1 MSSLASAHLGTK
13 PRYVQLATTLM
24 REIESGRYPI
34 GALIPTE
41 FELCDQFGVS
51 RFTVREAVK
60 LLVQQGLIV
69 RQAGVGSRVQSA
81 PVDVRYTQT
90 MSGLADLQQYA
101 DETTLVVDSKNIVE
115 LTAKRAEQLKV
126 SPKET
131 WLHVEGLR
139 FARDERLPICHT
151 EVFIAPHLR
160 SVAGIH
166 ARTKQPIYAI
176 LEKEFGV
183 KITRVEQE
191 ISAVILSAKMI
202 NRLKTSARSPAIW
215 ICRRYFDE
223 RGDLIEQAHNTHPAD
238 RFTYREVFQRDHKV
252 IGQ

>member
-1 MSSLASAHLGTK
+1 MSLLASAHLGTK

-34 GALIPTE
+34 GGLIPTE

-101 DETTLVVDSKNIVE
+101 DETTLVVDSKKIIE
-115 LTAKRAEQLKV
+115 LTVKRAEQLKA

-160 SVAGIH
+160 SVSGIH
-166 ARTKQPIYAI
+166 AKTKQPIYAI

-191 ISAVILSAKMI
+191 ISAVILNAKMVD
-202 NRLKTSARSPAIW
+202 RLKTSARAPAIW
-215 ICRRYFDE
+215 ICRRYFDV
-223 RGDLIEQAHNTHPAD
+223 RDDLIEQAHNTHPAD
-238 RFTYREVFQRDHKV
+238 RFTYREVFQRDHTA
-252 IGQ
+252 I

>member
-1 MSSLASAHLGTK
+1 MSVLASTQLGTK

-202 NRLKTSARSPAIW
+202 NRLKTSARAPAIW

-238 RFTYREVFQRDHKV
+238 RFTYREVFQRDHTA
-252 IGQ
+252 I

>member
-1 MSSLASAHLGTK
+1 MSVLASTQLGTK

-24 REIESGRYPI
+24 REIESGHYPI

-81 PVDVRYTQT
+81 PVDARYTQT

-101 DETTLVVDSKNIVE
+101 DETTLVVDSKKIIE

-160 SVAGIH
+160 SVSRIH

-191 ISAVILSAKMI
+191 ISAVILSSKMVD
-202 NRLKTSARSPAIW
+202 RLKTSVRAPAIW

-238 RFTYREVFQRDHKV
+238 RFTYREVFQRDHTA
-252 IGQ
+252 I

>member
-1 MSSLASAHLGTK
+1 MSVLASTQLGTK

-101 DETTLVVDSKNIVE
+101 DETTLVVDSKKIIE
-115 LTAKRAEQLKV
+115 LTAKRADQLKV
-126 SPKET
+126 SQKET
-131 WLHVEGLR
+131 WLRVEGLR

-160 SVAGIH
+160 SVSGIH

-191 ISAVILSAKMI
+191 ISAVILSSKMVD
-202 NRLKTSARSPAIW
+202 RLKTLARAPAIW

-238 RFTYREVFQRDHKV
+238 RFTYREVFQRDHTA
-252 IGQ
+252 I

>member
-1 MSSLASAHLGTK
+1 MSSLASTHLGTK

-81 PVDVRYTQT
+81 PVDVGYTQT

-101 DETTLVVDSKNIVE
+101 DETTLVVESKKIVA
-115 LTAKRAEQLKV
+115 LTTKRAEQLKV

-139 FARDERLPICHT
+139 FARDDRLPICHT

-160 SVAGIH
+160 SVSGIH

-183 KITRVEQE
+183 KIARVEQE
-191 ISAVILSAKMI
+191 ISAVILSTKMVE
-202 NRLKTSARSPAIW
+202 RLMTAARAPALW

-223 RGDLIEQAHNTHPAD
+223 RGDLIEQAHNTHPSD
-238 RFTYREVFQRDHKV
+238 RFKYREVFQRDHIAV
-252 IGQ
+252 

>member
-1 MSSLASAHLGTK
+1 MSVLASTQLGTK

-101 DETTLVVDSKNIVE
+101 DETTLVVESKKIIE

-126 SPKET
+126 STKET

-139 FARDERLPICHT
+139 FAREERLPICHT

-160 SVAGIH
+160 SVSGIH

-191 ISAVILSAKMI
+191 ISAVILSSKMVD
-202 NRLKTSARSPAIW
+202 RLKTLARAPAIW

-238 RFTYREVFQRDHKV
+238 RFTYREVFQRDHTA
-252 IGQ
+252 I

>member
-191 ISAVILSAKMI
+191 ISAVILSSKMVD
-202 NRLKTSARSPAIW
+202 RLKTSARAPAIW

>member
-1 MSSLASAHLGTK
+1 MSSLASTHLGTK

-81 PVDVRYTQT
+81 PVDVGYTQT

-101 DETTLVVDSKNIVE
+101 DETTLVVESKKIVA
-115 LTAKRAEQLKV
+115 LTTKRAEQLKV

-139 FARDERLPICHT
+139 FARDDRLPICHT

-160 SVAGIH
+160 SVSGIH

-183 KITRVEQE
+183 KIARVEQE
-191 ISAVILSAKMI
+191 ISAVILSTNMVE
-202 NRLKTSARSPAIW
+202 RLMTAARAPALW

-223 RGDLIEQAHNTHPAD
+223 RGNLIEQAHNTHPSD
-238 RFTYREVFQRDHKV
+238 RFKYREVFQRDHIAV
-252 IGQ
+252 

>member
-1 MSSLASAHLGTK
+1 
-13 PRYVQLATTLM
+13 
-24 REIESGRYPI
+24 
-34 GALIPTE
+34 
-41 FELCDQFGVS
+41 
-51 RFTVREAVK
+51 VREAVK

-81 PVDVRYTQT
+81 PIDVRYTQT

-101 DETTLVVDSKNIVE
+101 AETTLVVESKKIVA
-115 LTAKRAEQLKV
+115 LTTKRAEQLKV

-139 FARDERLPICHT
+139 FARDDRLPICHT

-160 SVAGIH
+160 SVSGIH

-183 KITRVEQE
+183 KIARVEQE
-191 ISAVILSAKMI
+191 ISAVILSTKMVE
-202 NRLKTSARSPAIW
+202 RLTTAPRAPALW

-223 RGDLIEQAHNTHPAD
+223 RGDLIEQPHNTHPSD
-238 RFTYREVFQRDHKV
+238 RFKYREVFQRDHIAV
-252 IGQ
+252 

>member
-1 MSSLASAHLGTK
+1 MSVLASTQLGTK

-101 DETTLVVDSKNIVE
+101 DETTLVVDSKKIIE

-126 SPKET
+126 STKET

-139 FARDERLPICHT
+139 FAREERLPICHT

-160 SVAGIH
+160 SVSGIH

-202 NRLKTSARSPAIW
+202 NRLKTSARAPAIW

-238 RFTYREVFQRDHKV
+238 RFTYREVFQRDHTA
-252 IGQ
+252 I